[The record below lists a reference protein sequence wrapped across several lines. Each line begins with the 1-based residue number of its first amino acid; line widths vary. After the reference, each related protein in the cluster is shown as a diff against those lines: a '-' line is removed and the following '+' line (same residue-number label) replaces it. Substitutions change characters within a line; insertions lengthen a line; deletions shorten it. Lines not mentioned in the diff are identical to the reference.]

1 VNASQ
6 AANYSAAGQPA
17 ALSGIKLVAA
27 TLALGMGSF
36 MNILDLTIVNVAVP
50 TMAGDFAVSP
60 TQATWIITS
69 YSVAEAIML
78 PLAGYLAGRF
88 GAVRSFVAATLLF
101 TLASLLCAMSVTFSM
116 LLAARVLQGVF
127 GASMIPLSQTL
138 LTAIYPPHKR
148 GLALGI
154 WAMTTV
160 IAPIVGPL
168 AGGWLTDNT
177 SWHWIF
183 LVNLPVGLLVGISVF
198 LMLGHRDAL
207 QPGKRDQ
214 KMDWVGLSLLIVGIG
229 SLQILL
235 DKGNELD
242 WFNSGT
248 IITLAALATVA
259 LLVFVV
265 WELDDPAPLVDLRLF
280 TQRNFM
286 VGTVCLLF
294 GSMAFFGVV
303 VIIPLWLQT
312 FQGYTSLWA
321 GKTVAFGGI
330 LAFFMGPIIGA
341 NINRIDARAIATF
354 GFIVFALVGFW
365 SANFTPDI
373 DYWSVALSR
382 LFMGI
387 GISCFFLPLVT
398 IGLSGLPAER
408 IAAASGLTNF
418 MRNLGASFGT
428 AITTWLWTSK
438 ASEYHSRL
446 VENIQPY
453 NPVAN
458 DYLNQLHQLGMP
470 DDTAYAYLENMITTQ
485 SYTLATDQILMISA
499 ALMLSLVTL
508 IWWAKPPF
516 VASRGDAH

>member
-1 VNASQ
+1 MN
-6 AANYSAAGQPA
+6 SAQPA
-17 ALSGIKLVAA
+17 PLSGIKLVLA
-27 TLALGMGSF
+27 TLALGLGSF

-60 TQATWIITS
+60 TQGTWIITS

-78 PLAGYLAGRF
+78 PLAGFLAGRF
-88 GAVRSFVAATLLF
+88 GAVRSFVSATLLF
-101 TLASLLCAMSVTFSM
+101 TLASMLCAISFSFPM
-116 LLAARVLQGVF
+116 ILAARVLQGVF

-138 LTAIYPPHKR
+138 LTAIYPPHRR
-148 GLALGI
+148 GMALGI

-160 IAPIVGPL
+160 IAPIAGPL
-168 AGGWLTDNT
+168 TGGWLTDNT

-183 LVNLPVGLLVGISVF
+183 LINLPVGLLVGISVS
-198 LMLGHRDAL
+198 LMLGHRDAH

-214 KMDWVGLSLLIVGIG
+214 KMDWAGLTLLIIGIG

-242 WFNSGT
+242 WFESAT
-248 IITLAALATVA
+248 IVTLAITAAVA
-259 LLVFVV
+259 LLMFVV
-265 WELDDPAPLVDLRLF
+265 WELYDPAPLVDLRLF
-280 TQRNFM
+280 IERNFL

-303 VIIPLWLQT
+303 VIVPLWLQT

-321 GKTVAFGGI
+321 GKTVAFGGV
-330 LAFFMGPIIGA
+330 LAFVLGPIIGA
-341 NINRIDARAIATF
+341 NINRVDARGIATF
-354 GFIVFALVGFW
+354 GFIVFALVGLW
-365 SANFTPDI
+365 SAQFTPDI

-382 LFMGI
+382 LFMGV
-387 GISCFFLPLVT
+387 GIACFFLPLVT
-398 IGLSGLPAER
+398 IGLSGLPPGR

-428 AITTWLWTSK
+428 AITTWLWTSE
-438 ASEYHSRL
+438 ASGYHARL
-446 VENIQPY
+446 VENIHPY

-458 DYLNQLHQLGMP
+458 DYLDRLHRLGMP
-470 DDTAYAYLENMITTQ
+470 DNVALGFLDRMINIE
-485 SYTLATDQILMISA
+485 SYPLATDRILTLSA
-499 ALMLSLVTL
+499 LLMLSLVTL

>member
-1 VNASQ
+1 MNSV
-6 AANYSAAGQPA
+6 QPA
-17 ALSGIKLVAA
+17 ALSGIKLILA

-69 YSVAEAIML
+69 YSVSEAIML

-88 GAVRSFVAATLLF
+88 GEVRSFVAATLLF
-101 TLASLLCAMSVTFSM
+101 TLASLVCAMSVSFPM
-116 LLAARVLQGVF
+116 LLAARVLQGVC

-138 LTAIYPPHKR
+138 LTAIYPPHQR

-160 IAPIVGPL
+160 IAPIAGPL
-168 AGGWLTDNT
+168 AGGWLTDNA

-183 LVNLPVGLLVGISVF
+183 LVNLPVGLLVGISVAA
-198 LMLGHRDAL
+198 MLSHRDAV

-242 WFNSGT
+242 WFSSGT
-248 IITLAALATVA
+248 IITLAVTAVLA
-259 LLVFVV
+259 LLVFVI
-265 WELDDPAPLVDLRLF
+265 WELDAHHPLVDLRLF
-280 TQRNFM
+280 ARRNFL
-286 VGTVCLLF
+286 VGAVCLFL
-294 GSMAFFGVV
+294 GMMAFFGVV

-312 FQGYTSLWA
+312 YQGYTSLWA
-321 GKTVAFGGI
+321 GKSVAFGGVLAVI
-330 LAFFMGPIIGA
+330 LGPVIGA
-341 NINRIDARAIATF
+341 NIGRVDARAVTTF
-354 GFIVFALVGFW
+354 GFIVFALVGYW
-365 SANFTPDI
+365 SARFTPDI
-373 DYWSVALSR
+373 DYWSIAISR
-382 LFMGI
+382 LYMGI

-398 IGLSGLPAER
+398 ISLSGLPAER
-408 IAAASGLTNF
+408 IAAASGLSNF

-438 ASEYHSRL
+438 AAEYHARL

-453 NPVAN
+453 NPVAT
-458 DYLNQLHQLGMP
+458 DYLKQLHHLGMP
-470 DDTAYAYLENMITTQ
+470 GDTAYAYLENLVTVQ
-485 SYTLATDQILMISA
+485 SYTLATDQILKISA
-499 ALMLSLVTL
+499 TLMLSLILL

-516 VASRGDAH
+516 VAKRGGGH

>member
-1 VNASQ
+1 MN
-6 AANYSAAGQPA
+6 SAQPA
-17 ALSGIKLVAA
+17 ALSGVKLVLA

-78 PLAGYLAGRF
+78 PLAGFLAGRF
-88 GAVRSFVAATLLF
+88 GEVRSFVAATLLF
-101 TLASLLCAMSVTFSM
+101 TLASLLCAMSVSFPM
-116 LLAARVLQGVF
+116 LLAARVLQGVC

-138 LTAIYPPHKR
+138 LTAIYPPHQR

-160 IAPIVGPL
+160 IAPIAGPL

-183 LVNLPVGLLVGISVF
+183 LINLPVGLLVGISVAA
-198 LMLGHRDAL
+198 LLSHRDAL

-242 WFNSGT
+242 WFSSGT
-248 IITLAALATVA
+248 IITLAAMAALA
-259 LLVFVV
+259 LLVFVI
-265 WELDDPAPLVDLRLF
+265 WELDAPFPLVDLRLF
-280 TQRNFM
+280 ARRNFL
-286 VGTVCLLF
+286 VGAVCLML
-294 GSMAFFGVV
+294 GMMAFFGVV

-321 GKTVAFGGI
+321 GKSVAFGGV
-330 LAFFMGPIIGA
+330 LAFILGPIIGA
-341 NINRIDARAIATF
+341 NIARVDARAVTTF
-354 GFIVFALVGFW
+354 GFIVFALVGYW
-365 SANFTPDI
+365 SARFTPDI
-373 DYWSVALSR
+373 DYWSIAISR
-382 LFMGI
+382 LYMGI

-398 IGLSGLPAER
+398 ISLSGLPAER
-408 IAAASGLTNF
+408 IAAASGLSNF

-428 AITTWLWTSK
+428 AITTWLWTSN
-438 ASEYHSRL
+438 ASEYHARL
-446 VENIQPY
+446 VENIDPY

-458 DYLNQLHQLGMP
+458 DYLNQLHQLGMQG
-470 DDTAYAYLENMITTQ
+470 DAAYAYLENMITVQ
-485 SYTLATDQILMISA
+485 SYTLATDQILKISA
-499 ALMLSLVTL
+499 TLMLSLVML
-508 IWWAKPPF
+508 IWWARPPF
-516 VASRGDAH
+516 VASRGGGH

>member
-1 VNASQ
+1 MN
-6 AANYSAAGQPA
+6 PA
-17 ALSGIKLVAA
+17 LPAPLSGIKLFLA
-27 TLALGMGSF
+27 TLALGLGSF

-60 TQATWIITS
+60 TQGTWIITS

-78 PLAGYLAGRF
+78 PLAGFLAGRF
-88 GAVRSFVAATLLF
+88 GAVRSFVTATLLF
-101 TLASLLCAMSVTFSM
+101 TMASLLCAMSFSFPM
-116 LLAARVLQGVF
+116 ILAARVLQGVC

-148 GLALGI
+148 GMALGI

-160 IAPIVGPL
+160 IAPIAGPL

-183 LVNLPVGLLVGISVF
+183 LINLPVGLLVGISVF
-198 LMLGHRDAL
+198 LMLGHRDAH

-214 KMDWVGLSLLIVGIG
+214 KMDWAGLSLLIVGIG

-242 WFNSGT
+242 WFNSGV
-248 IITLAALATVA
+248 IILLATLAAIA

-265 WELDDPAPLVDLRLF
+265 WEWYDPAPLVDLRLF
-280 TQRNFM
+280 TQRNFT

-303 VIIPLWLQT
+303 VIVPLWLQT

-321 GKTVAFGGI
+321 GKAVAFGGV
-330 LAFFMGPIIGA
+330 LALFLGPIIGA
-341 NINRIDARAIATF
+341 NINRVDARGITTF
-354 GFIVFALVGFW
+354 GFIVFALVGLW
-365 SANFTPDI
+365 SARFTPDI

-398 IGLSGLPAER
+398 ISLSGLPPER

-428 AITTWLWTSK
+428 AITTWLWTSN
-438 ASEYHSRL
+438 AAEYHARL
-446 VENIQPY
+446 VENIHPN
-453 NPVAN
+453 NPLAN
-458 DYLNQLHQLGMP
+458 DYIDRLHRLGIP
-470 DDTAYAYLENMITTQ
+470 DNAALGYLDQMITTQ
-485 SYTLATDQILMISA
+485 SYTLATDQILTLSA
-499 ALMLSLVTL
+499 LLMLSLITL

>member
-1 VNASQ
+1 MNTT
-6 AANYSAAGQPA
+6 SAGLPA
-17 ALSGIKLVAA
+17 PLTGIKLFLA
-27 TLALGMGSF
+27 TLALSLGSF
-36 MNILDLTIVNVAVP
+36 MNVLDLTIVNVAVP

-60 TQATWIITS
+60 TQGTWIITS

-78 PLAGYLAGRF
+78 PLAGFLAGRF

-101 TLASLLCAMSVTFSM
+101 TMASMLCAMSLTFPM
-116 LLAARVLQGVF
+116 ILAARVLQGVF

-138 LTAIYPPHKR
+138 LTAIYPPHRR
-148 GLALGI
+148 GMALGI

-160 IAPIVGPL
+160 IAPIAGPL

-177 SWHWIF
+177 TWHWIF
-183 LVNLPVGLLVGISVF
+183 LINLPVGLLVGISVF
-198 LMLGHRDAL
+198 LMLGHRDAH

-214 KMDWVGLSLLIVGIG
+214 KMDWAGLALLIVGIG

-242 WFNSGT
+242 WFESST
-248 IITLAALATVA
+248 IVTLAIMAVVA
-259 LLVFVV
+259 LSMFVV
-265 WELDDPAPLVDLRLF
+265 WELNDPAPLVDLRLF
-280 TQRNFM
+280 TERNFL

-294 GSMAFFGVV
+294 GSIAFFGVV
-303 VIIPLWLQT
+303 VIVPLWLQT

-321 GKTVAFGGI
+321 GKAVAFGGV
-330 LAFFMGPIIGA
+330 LAFVLGPIIGA
-341 NINRIDARAIATF
+341 NINHVDARGIATF
-354 GFIVFALVGFW
+354 GFIVFSLVGLW
-365 SANFTPDI
+365 SAQFTPDI

-382 LFMGI
+382 LFMGV
-387 GISCFFLPLVT
+387 GIACFFLPLVT
-398 IGLSGLPAER
+398 IGLSGLPPGR

-428 AITTWLWTSK
+428 AITTWLWTRE
-438 ASEYHSRL
+438 ASTYHATL
-446 VENIQPY
+446 VENIHPY

-458 DYLNQLHQLGMP
+458 DYLDRLHQLGMP
-470 DDTAYAYLENMITTQ
+470 DNVALAYLDNIITTQ
-485 SYTLATDQILMISA
+485 SYTLATDRILTLSA
-499 ALMLSLVTL
+499 LLMLSLVTL

>member
-1 VNASQ
+1 VNASP
-6 AANYSAAGQPA
+6 AAAGQPA
-17 ALSGIKLVAA
+17 TLSGIKLAMA

-50 TMAGDFAVSP
+50 TMAGNFAVSP
-60 TQATWIITS
+60 TQGTWIITS

-78 PLAGYLAGRF
+78 PLAGFLAGRF

-101 TLASLLCAMSVTFSM
+101 TLASLLCAMSFSFPM
-116 LLAARVLQGVF
+116 LLAARVLQGVC

-138 LTAIYPPHKR
+138 LTAIFPPHLR
-148 GLALGI
+148 GMALGI

-160 IAPIVGPL
+160 IAPIAGPL

-183 LVNLPVGLLVGISVF
+183 LINLPIGLLVGISVSI
-198 LMLGHRDAL
+198 LLADRDAL
-207 QPGKRDQ
+207 QPGNRHQ

-229 SLQILL
+229 ALQILL

-242 WFNSGT
+242 WFNSST
-248 IITLAALATVA
+248 IIILGVMAAIA
-259 LLVFVV
+259 LLVFIV
-265 WELDDPAPLVDLRLF
+265 WELGEPAPLVDLRLF
-280 TQRNFM
+280 ARRNFL
-286 VGTVCLLF
+286 VGAVCLLL

-303 VIIPLWLQT
+303 VIVPLWLQT

-321 GKTVAFGGI
+321 GKAIAFGGV
-330 LAFFMGPIIGA
+330 LALFMGPIIGIY
-341 NINRIDARAIATF
+341 INRVDARGITTF
-354 GFIVFALVGFW
+354 GFIVFSMVGFW
-365 SANFTPDI
+365 SARFTPDI

-398 IGLSGLPAER
+398 ITLSGLPAER
-408 IAAASGLTNF
+408 MAAASGLTNF
-418 MRNLGASFGT
+418 MRNLGASFGP
-428 AITTWLWTSK
+428 AITTWLWTST
-438 ASEYHSRL
+438 AAEHHARL
-446 VENIQPY
+446 VENIHPY

-470 DDTAYAYLENMITTQ
+470 DDVAYSYLEHLINTQ
-485 SYTLATDQILMISA
+485 SYTLATDQILTISA
-499 ALMLSLVTL
+499 LLMLSLVTL

-516 VASRGDAH
+516 VARRGDAH

>member
-1 VNASQ
+1 V
-6 AANYSAAGQPA
+6 SAPADSAEPA
-17 ALSGIKLVAA
+17 ALSGIKLILA
-27 TLALGMGSF
+27 TLALGLGSF

-101 TLASLLCAMSVTFSM
+101 TLASLLCAMSVSFPM
-116 LLAARVLQGVF
+116 LLGARVLQGVF

-138 LTAIYPPHKR
+138 LTAIYPPHRR
-148 GLALGI
+148 GMALGI

-160 IAPIVGPL
+160 IAPIAGPL

-183 LVNLPVGLLVGISVF
+183 LVNLPVGLLVGISVAM
-198 LMLGHRDAL
+198 LLGHRDAH
-207 QPGKRDQ
+207 QPGARNQ
-214 KMDWVGLSLLIVGIG
+214 KMDWIGLSLLIVGIG

-242 WFNSGT
+242 WFNSFT
-248 IITLAALATVA
+248 IIALAATAVFA
-259 LLVFVV
+259 LMIFVV
-265 WELDDPAPLVDLRLF
+265 WELDAPWPLVDLRLF
-280 TQRNFM
+280 ARRNFL
-286 VGTVCLLF
+286 VGSVCLML

-321 GKTVAFGGI
+321 GKAVAFGGV
-330 LAFFMGPIIGA
+330 LAVVLGPIIGA
-341 NINRIDARAIATF
+341 NIGRVDARAITTF

-365 SANFTPDI
+365 SARFTPDI
-373 DYWSVALSR
+373 DYWSIALSR

-398 IGLSGLPAER
+398 IGLSGLPADR
-408 IAAASGLTNF
+408 IAAASGLSNF

-428 AITTWLWTSK
+428 AITTWLW
-438 ASEYHSRL
+438 ASDAAQYHARL
-446 VENIQPY
+446 VENIHPY
-453 NPVAN
+453 NPLAN

-470 DDTAYAYLENMITTQ
+470 GDAAYAYLENMINIQ
-485 SYTLATDQILMISA
+485 SYTLATDHILMISA

-508 IWWAKPPF
+508 IWWARPPF
-516 VASRGDAH
+516 VASRGSAH

>member
-1 VNASQ
+1 MNSASI
-6 AANYSAAGQPA
+6 AP
-17 ALSGIKLVAA
+17 LSGIKLILA
-27 TLALGMGSF
+27 TLALGIGSF

-60 TQATWIITS
+60 TQGTWIITS

-88 GAVRSFVAATLLF
+88 GEVRSFVAATLLF
-101 TLASLLCAMSVTFSM
+101 TLASLLCAASISFPM

-138 LTAIYPPHKR
+138 LTAIYPPHQR

-160 IAPIVGPL
+160 IAPIAGPL
-168 AGGWLTDNT
+168 AGGWLTDNA

-183 LVNLPVGLLVGISVF
+183 LVNLPVGLLVGISVAA
-198 LMLGHRDAL
+198 MLSHRDAV
-207 QPGKRDQ
+207 QPGSRDQ

-242 WFNSGT
+242 WFSSGT
-248 IITLAALATVA
+248 IITLAVMAVLA
-259 LLVFVV
+259 LLVFVI
-265 WELDDPAPLVDLRLF
+265 WELDAQHPLVDLRLF
-280 TQRNFM
+280 ARRNFL
-286 VGTVCLLF
+286 VGALCLFL
-294 GSMAFFGVV
+294 GMMAFFGVV

-312 FQGYTSLWA
+312 YQGYTSLWA
-321 GKTVAFGGI
+321 GKSVAFGGVLAVI
-330 LAFFMGPIIGA
+330 LGPVVGA
-341 NINRIDARAIATF
+341 NIARVDARAVTTF
-354 GFIVFALVGFW
+354 GFIVFALVGYW
-365 SANFTPDI
+365 SARFTPDI
-373 DYWSVALSR
+373 DYWTIAISR
-382 LFMGI
+382 LYMGI
-387 GISCFFLPLVT
+387 GISCFFLPLIT

-408 IAAASGLTNF
+408 IAAASGVSNF

-438 ASEYHSRL
+438 ASEYHARL
-446 VENIQPY
+446 MENIQPY

-458 DYLNQLHQLGMP
+458 DYLKQLHRLGMP
-470 DDTAYAYLENMITTQ
+470 GDTAYAYMENLVTVQ
-485 SYTLATDQILMISA
+485 SYTMATDQILKISA
-499 ALMLSLVTL
+499 TLMLSLVLL

-516 VASRGDAH
+516 VARRGEH

>member
-1 VNASQ
+1 MNPVQ
-6 AANYSAAGQPA
+6 IVP
-17 ALSGIKLVAA
+17 LSGIRLILA

-60 TQATWIITS
+60 TQGTWIITS

-78 PLAGYLAGRF
+78 PLAGFLAGRF
-88 GAVRSFVAATLLF
+88 GEVRSFVAATLLF
-101 TLASLLCAMSVTFSM
+101 TLASLLCAASISFPM

-160 IAPIVGPL
+160 IAPIAGPL
-168 AGGWLTDNT
+168 AGGWLTDNA

-183 LVNLPVGLLVGISVF
+183 LVNLPVGLLVGISVAV
-198 LMLGHRDAL
+198 MLSHRDAL

-214 KMDWVGLSLLIVGIG
+214 KMDWIGLSLLIVGIG

-242 WFNSGT
+242 WFSSGT
-248 IITLAALATVA
+248 IITLAVMAVLA

-265 WELDDPAPLVDLRLF
+265 WELDAAYPLVDLRLF
-280 TQRNFM
+280 ARRNFL
-286 VGTVCLLF
+286 VGALCLML
-294 GSMAFFGVV
+294 GMMAFFGVV

-312 FQGYTSLWA
+312 YQDYTSLWA
-321 GKTVAFGGI
+321 GKSVAFGGVLAVI
-330 LAFFMGPIIGA
+330 LGPVVGA
-341 NINRIDARAIATF
+341 NIARVDARAVTTF
-354 GFIVFALVGFW
+354 GFIVFALVGYW
-365 SANFTPDI
+365 SARFTPDI
-373 DYWSVALSR
+373 DYWTIAISR
-382 LFMGI
+382 LYMGI
-387 GISCFFLPLVT
+387 GISCFFLPLIT
-398 IGLSGLPAER
+398 IGLSGLPAES
-408 IAAASGLTNF
+408 IAAASGLSNF

-438 ASEYHSRL
+438 ASEYHARL

-453 NPVAN
+453 NPVAS
-458 DYLNQLHQLGMP
+458 DYLKQLHHLGMP
-470 DDTAYAYLENMITTQ
+470 GDDAYAYLENIINIQ
-485 SYTLATDQILMISA
+485 AYTMATDQILKISA
-499 ALMLSLVTL
+499 TLMLSLVLL

-516 VASRGDAH
+516 VAKRGGAH

>member
-1 VNASQ
+1 MN
-6 AANYSAAGQPA
+6 SAQPA
-17 ALSGIKLVAA
+17 ALSGTKLLLA

-78 PLAGYLAGRF
+78 PLAGFLAGRF
-88 GAVRSFVAATLLF
+88 GEVRSFVAATLLF
-101 TLASLLCAMSVTFSM
+101 TLASLLCAMSVSFPM

-138 LTAIYPPHKR
+138 LTAIYPPHRR

-160 IAPIVGPL
+160 IAPIAGPL

-183 LVNLPVGLLVGISVF
+183 LINLPVGLLVGISVAV
-198 LMLGHRDAL
+198 MLSHRDAL

-214 KMDWVGLSLLIVGIG
+214 KMDWVGLSLLIIGIG

-242 WFNSGT
+242 WFSSGT
-248 IITLAALATVA
+248 IITLAAIAVFA
-259 LLVFVV
+259 LLVFVI
-265 WELDDPAPLVDLRLF
+265 WELDAPYPLVDLRLF
-280 TQRNFM
+280 ARRNFL
-286 VGTVCLLF
+286 VGAVCLML
-294 GSMAFFGVV
+294 GMMAFFGVV

-321 GKTVAFGGI
+321 GKAVAFGGV
-330 LAFFMGPIIGA
+330 LAFFLGPIIGA
-341 NINRIDARAIATF
+341 NIGRVDARAVTTF
-354 GFIVFALVGFW
+354 GFIVFALVGYW
-365 SANFTPDI
+365 SAQFTPGI
-373 DYWSVALSR
+373 DYWSIALSR
-382 LFMGI
+382 LYMGI

-398 IGLSGLPAER
+398 ISLSGLPAER
-408 IAAASGLTNF
+408 IAAASGLSNF

-438 ASEYHSRL
+438 ASEYHARL
-446 VENIQPY
+446 VENIDPY
-453 NPVAN
+453 NPAAN
-458 DYLNQLHQLGMP
+458 DYLDKLHQLGMQG
-470 DDTAYAYLENMITTQ
+470 DAAYAYLENMITVQ
-485 SYTLATDQILMISA
+485 SYTLATDQILKISA
-499 ALMLSLVTL
+499 TLMLSLVML

-516 VASRGDAH
+516 VARRGGAH

>member
-1 VNASQ
+1 MNSVQIA
-6 AANYSAAGQPA
+6 P
-17 ALSGIKLVAA
+17 LSGIKLILA

-60 TQATWIITS
+60 TQGTWIITS

-88 GAVRSFVAATLLF
+88 GEVRSFVAATLLF
-101 TLASLLCAMSVTFSM
+101 TLASLLCAASISFPM

-138 LTAIYPPHKR
+138 LAAIYPPHQR

-160 IAPIVGPL
+160 IAPIAGPL
-168 AGGWLTDNT
+168 AGGWLTDNA

-183 LVNLPVGLLVGISVF
+183 LVNLPVGLLVGISVAA
-198 LMLGHRDAL
+198 MLSHRDAV
-207 QPGKRDQ
+207 QPGTRDQ
-214 KMDWVGLSLLIVGIG
+214 KMDWIGLSLLIVGIG

-242 WFNSGT
+242 WFSSGT
-248 IITLAALATVA
+248 IITLAATAALA
-259 LLVFVV
+259 LLVFVI
-265 WELDDPAPLVDLRLF
+265 WELDAQHPLVDLRLF
-280 TQRNFM
+280 ARRNFL
-286 VGTVCLLF
+286 VGAVCLFL
-294 GSMAFFGVV
+294 GMMAFFGVV

-312 FQGYTSLWA
+312 YQGYTSLWA
-321 GKTVAFGGI
+321 GKSVAFGGVLAVI
-330 LAFFMGPIIGA
+330 LGPVVGA
-341 NINRIDARAIATF
+341 NIARVDARAVTTF
-354 GFIVFALVGFW
+354 GFIVFALVGYW
-365 SANFTPDI
+365 SARFTPDI
-373 DYWSVALSR
+373 DYWTIAISR
-382 LFMGI
+382 LYMGI
-387 GISCFFLPLVT
+387 GISCFFLPLIT

-408 IAAASGLTNF
+408 IAAASGLSNF

-438 ASEYHSRL
+438 ASEYHARL

-458 DYLNQLHQLGMP
+458 DYLKQLHRLGMP
-470 DDTAYAYLENMITTQ
+470 GDTAYAYMENLVTVQ
-485 SYTLATDQILMISA
+485 SYTMATDQILKISA
-499 ALMLSLVTL
+499 TLMLSLVLL

-516 VASRGDAH
+516 VAKRGGH

>member
-1 VNASQ
+1 MNASPS
-6 AANYSAAGQPA
+6 ANNNAAGLPA
-17 ALSGIKLVAA
+17 PLTGIKLFLA
-27 TLALGMGSF
+27 TLVLGLGSF

-60 TQATWIITS
+60 TQGTWIITS

-78 PLAGYLAGRF
+78 PLAGFLAGRF

-101 TLASLLCAMSVTFSM
+101 TLASLLCAMSFSFPM
-116 LLAARVLQGVF
+116 ILAARVLQGVF

-148 GLALGI
+148 GMALGI

-160 IAPIVGPL
+160 IAPIAGPL
-168 AGGWLTDNT
+168 TGGWLTDNT

-183 LVNLPVGLLVGISVF
+183 LINLPVGLLVGISVF
-198 LMLGHRDAL
+198 LMLGHRDAH

-214 KMDWVGLSLLIVGIG
+214 KMDWAGLSLLIVGIG

-242 WFNSGT
+242 WFESST
-248 IITLAALATVA
+248 IVTLAITAAVA
-259 LLVFVV
+259 LSMLVV
-265 WELDDPAPLVDLRLF
+265 WELNDPSPLVDLRLF
-280 TQRNFM
+280 KERNFL

-294 GSMAFFGVV
+294 GSIAFFGVV
-303 VIIPLWLQT
+303 VIVPLWLQT

-321 GKTVAFGGI
+321 GKSVAFGGV
-330 LAFFMGPIIGA
+330 LAFVLGPIIGA
-341 NINRIDARAIATF
+341 NINRVDARGIATF
-354 GFIVFALVGFW
+354 GFIVFALVGLW
-365 SANFTPDI
+365 SAQFTPDI

-382 LFMGI
+382 LFMGV
-387 GISCFFLPLVT
+387 GIACFFLPLVT
-398 IGLSGLPAER
+398 IGLSGLPPGR

-428 AITTWLWTSK
+428 AITTWLWTRE
-438 ASEYHSRL
+438 ASAYHARL
-446 VENIQPY
+446 VENIHPY

-458 DYLNQLHQLGMP
+458 DYLDRLHRLGMP
-470 DDTAYAYLENMITTQ
+470 DNVALGYLDRMITTQ
-485 SYTLATDQILMISA
+485 SYTLATDRILTLSA
-499 ALMLSLVTL
+499 LLMLSLVTL

>member
-1 VNASQ
+1 MNSVQIA
-6 AANYSAAGQPA
+6 P
-17 ALSGIKLVAA
+17 LSGIKLILA

-60 TQATWIITS
+60 TQGTWIITS

-78 PLAGYLAGRF
+78 PLAGFLAGRF
-88 GAVRSFVAATLLF
+88 GEVRSFVAATLLF
-101 TLASLLCAMSVTFSM
+101 TLASLLCAASISFPM

-160 IAPIVGPL
+160 IAPIAGPL
-168 AGGWLTDNT
+168 AGGWLTDNA

-183 LVNLPVGLLVGISVF
+183 LVNLPVGLLVGISVAV
-198 LMLGHRDAL
+198 MLSHRDAV

-242 WFNSGT
+242 WFSSGT
-248 IITLAALATVA
+248 IITLAVMAVLA

-265 WELDDPAPLVDLRLF
+265 WELDAAYPLVDLRLF
-280 TQRNFM
+280 ARRNFL
-286 VGTVCLLF
+286 VGAVCLML
-294 GSMAFFGVV
+294 GMMAFFGVV

-321 GKTVAFGGI
+321 GKSVAFGGVLAVI
-330 LAFFMGPIIGA
+330 LGPVIGA
-341 NINRIDARAIATF
+341 NIGRVDARAVTTF

-365 SANFTPDI
+365 SARFTPDI
-373 DYWSVALSR
+373 DYWSIAISR
-382 LFMGI
+382 LYMGI
-387 GISCFFLPLVT
+387 GISCFFLPLIT

-408 IAAASGLTNF
+408 IAAASGLSNF

-438 ASEYHSRL
+438 ASEYHARL

-453 NPVAN
+453 NPVAS
-458 DYLNQLHQLGMP
+458 DYLKQLHHLGMP
-470 DDTAYAYLENMITTQ
+470 GDAAYAYLENIINIQ
-485 SYTLATDQILMISA
+485 AYTMATDQILKISA
-499 ALMLSLVTL
+499 TLMLSLVLL

-516 VASRGDAH
+516 VAKRGGAH